1 MIVGFDFDNTIVN
14 YDNVFF
20 KIALKKKFI
29 SKNISKNKSAIK
41 EHFFKRGKIKNWKIL
56 QSEVYGKQIF
66 QAKPYKG
73 FLKIL
78 KKLLYKKI
86 EVKIISHKTLHPY
99 YGEKINLHDLSKKW
113 IKKNIKIELRK
124 KIKVYFE
131 KTEKKKIQ
139 RIKKAKC
146 DFFVD
151 DLESIL
157 KQLPSKTKKILFSP
171 KKKSAK
177 SNAKFIIIG
186 SWHELSRIF
195 F

>member
-157 KQLPSKTKKILFSP
+157 KQLPLKTKKILFSP

-177 SNAKFIIIG
+177 SNAKFIIIS